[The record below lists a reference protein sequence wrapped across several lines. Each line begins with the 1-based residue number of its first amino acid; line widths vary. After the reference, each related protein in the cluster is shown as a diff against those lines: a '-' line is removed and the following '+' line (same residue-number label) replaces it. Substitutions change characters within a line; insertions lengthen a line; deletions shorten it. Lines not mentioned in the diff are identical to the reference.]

1 LAIFTPFI
9 ATHTVRLIRKT
20 KRFFAL
26 LSLLLLAPH
35 FLFAQEKGTKVSQE
49 VIKIQPLEGEIE
61 LDGRLSETIWSQ
73 IVPFPMTQLVPIH
86 EAEMSE
92 ETQIYMTYDAKY
104 VYIAAKNLT
113 NKLGFIFS
121 WHFFIAKVSIFFF
134 VFIHICYSNQP
145 SLILYCKLVL
155 WKTN

>member
-1 LAIFTPFI
+1 MVLILITQTSYIAIFIVPVIIPPYKNHIIIGYFYPFI

-61 LDGRLSETIWSQ
+61 LDGIKRNNMSQ
-73 IVPFPMTQLVPIH
+73 IVPFQ
-86 EAEMSE
+86 
-92 ETQIYMTYDAKY
+92 
-104 VYIAAKNLT
+104 
-113 NKLGFIFS
+113 
-121 WHFFIAKVSIFFF
+121 
-134 VFIHICYSNQP
+134 
-145 SLILYCKLVL
+145 
-155 WKTN
+155 